1 MFRYAKYLICYL
13 KLSLDFLMRDAK
25 NKLNCE
31 VNDDC
36 CLEMMSYEVRN
47 GVYEKHRRSEQK
59 K

>member
-1 MFRYAKYLICYL
+1 
-13 KLSLDFLMRDAK
+13 MRDAK

-47 GVYEKHRRSEQK
+47 GVYEKHRRSEQEKINDQSTIK
-59 K
+59 KLKHKQNPF